1 MPRLFAP
8 THPPRLFAV
17 VALSLA
23 ALAAFAAPAFPKQ
36 AETPGAK
43 ELREALVA
51 WHKAGNPDRE
61 SPLSDAL
68 FHAARNEG
76 RMDIAEELLAGGP
89 VLKKMLPIPKGSHRV
104 PLQVVRQ
111 FRPFHARLVEEM
123 FESMEERENGW
134 LARRIT
140 ADRIE
145 VWTATH
151 GWLFDGAGKLL
162 HEARPPR
169 RKGTGREW
177 YGAFLPDGRWVT
189 TDLDEMDGNLY
200 FFSPQGKL
208 QRTLTYDE
216 LSGGDGDAS
225 HLIGWARSNGAGTG
239 WVVNVGSEEGVAT
252 VQVGPSEPVRVLKG
266 YERWKLCFPRAL
278 GPRGWYISLS
288 VPEDSGRGEISRS
301 EAGHG
306 PGVGY
311 PTYTFSQRESAGKAS
326 VPAHGTDSVSHII
339 PNGNWVFG
347 YWPGSLK
354 AFVGSD
360 GNNVDELHFFNRD
373 DAKLRDYEPSGI
385 RTRKFQENILEGPPN
400 PIIDKSWLFDADGN
414 LVAWIRAR
422 RIADAADGR
431 AMLFRV
437 TADSRIVTLSSNM
450 KVQAVRRMT
459 WKDGATADAVTLW
472 DDLGMGLFVRD
483 KHLVLARWGAPPK
496 R

>member
-1 MPRLFAP
+1 MFA
-8 THPPRLFAV
+8 
-17 VALSLA
+17 
-23 ALAAFAAPAFPKQ
+23 
-36 AETPGAK
+36 
-43 ELREALVA
+43 
-51 WHKAGNPDRE
+51 
-61 SPLSDAL
+61 
-68 FHAARNEG
+68 
-76 RMDIAEELLAGGP
+76 
-89 VLKKMLPIPKGSHRV
+89 
-104 PLQVVRQ
+104 
-111 FRPFHARLVEEM
+111 
-123 FESMEERENGW
+123 SMEERENGW

-145 VWTATH
+145 VWTASH

-216 LSGGDGDAS
+216 LSGGDRTAS
-225 HLIGWARSNGAGTG
+225 HLIGWARSDGAGTG

-266 YERWKLCFPRAL
+266 YERWQRCFPRAL

-311 PTYTFSQRESAGKAS
+311 PTYTFSQRESAGKAGARG
-326 VPAHGTDSVSHII
+326 PGADSVSHII
-339 PNGNWVFG
+339 PNGNCVFG

-354 AFVGSD
+354 SFVGSD
-360 GNNVDELHFFNRD
+360 GNNVDELHFFNHD

-385 RTRKFQENILEGPPN
+385 RTRKFQENIFESPPN
-400 PIIDKSWLFDADGN
+400 PIIDKSWLFDADGD

-422 RIADAADGR
+422 RIGDAADGHSL
-431 AMLFRV
+431 LFRV
-437 TADSRIVTLSSNM
+437 TADSRVATLDPELN
-450 KVQAVRRMT
+450 VRSIRRFA
-459 WKDGATADAVTLW
+459 WGDRSTADAVFLW
-472 DDLGMGLFVRD
+472 DDLQVGLFIRD

-496 R
+496 SHRQIHTRK